1 MSNHLENHL
10 LKMLE
15 KLEKAQVFIQK
26 TQSYSKDERRI
37 RMLAE
42 VIKEQLGNENSCTTA
57 SQIR

>member
-10 LKMLE
+10 VKMLQ
-15 KLEKAQVFIQK
+15 KLEKAQAYIKK

-37 RMLAE
+37 RMLTE
-42 VIKEQLGNENSCTTA
+42 IIKEQLGNENSRTTI

>member
-1 MSNHLENHL
+1 MSNHLQNHL

-15 KLEKAQVFIQK
+15 RLEKAQAFIQK

-37 RMLAE
+37 RMLTE
-42 VIKEQLGNENSCTTA
+42 IIKEQLGNENSRSSA